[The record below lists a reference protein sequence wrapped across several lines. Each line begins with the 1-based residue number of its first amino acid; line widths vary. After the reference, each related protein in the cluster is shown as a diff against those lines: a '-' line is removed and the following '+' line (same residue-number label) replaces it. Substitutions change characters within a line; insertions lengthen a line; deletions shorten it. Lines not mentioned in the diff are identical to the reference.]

1 MGDAISAIRRPVVIL
16 STTAS
21 TFFFFAI
28 SSSVRCSL
36 DFAAISASIPPPLAT
51 VQNLYKLSPR
61 ASPDKTAQYVEYIL
75 SQKNQLV
82 NTS

>member
-1 MGDAISAIRRPVVIL
+1 MKIYARIKMGDAISAMRRPVVIL

-36 DFAAISASIPPPLAT
+36 DFLA
-51 VQNLYKLSPR
+51 
-61 ASPDKTAQYVEYIL
+61 IL
-75 SQKNQLV
+75 SSVLPQKATSSNRNCSFSIFYHKKYGTKKKRQNQK
-82 NTS
+82 